1 MSLTIETSEG
11 PVAFD
16 STEPVPGLHVYEIPA
31 DANANSPLRWVL
43 SHHEGRS
50 LGWFKSSDAAT
61 RAAESVASLADWTR
75 NAMTVAQVISFGGN
89 TVLLMA
95 LLAEHGANDPN
106 A

>member
-31 DANANSPLRWVL
+31 EATPK
-43 SHHEGRS
+43 S
-50 LGWFKSSDAAT
+50 LGRWILAHVLGSFESSAAAAA
-61 RAAESVASLADWTR
+61 AAESVAPLADWTR
-75 NAMTVAQVISFGGN
+75 SVTTVAQVISFGGN
-89 TVLLMA
+89 TRLLTE
-95 LLAEHGANDPN
+95 LLAKHGAKGTT